1 MKHLLLTG
9 ATAFLLA
16 TNALPLEASKPPGGA
31 AALARVGETTVFA
44 FRTKSGKTAALCRGP
59 KGAYLV
65 YRFGTAAKV
74 ELQYPAKLD
83 ASSWKKF
90 TYWSYTRGG
99 GAANEGMESAQL
111 RFENGGVEYTLTD
124 ATRAY
129 YTRQHEEDYRREVG
143 IDVSVK
149 GKPVSVVGM
158 AATAVGDLSDV
169 KKDGKVKIDEEM

>member
-1 MKHLLLTG
+1 MKHLLLIG
-9 ATAFLLA
+9 ATSFLLA
-16 TNALPLEASKPPGGA
+16 ISTLPLEAAKPPGGA
-31 AALARVGETTVFA
+31 ASLARAGETTVFA
-44 FRTKSGKTAALCRGP
+44 FQTKTGKTAALCRGP

-83 ASSWKKF
+83 AGSWQKF

-99 GAANEGMESAQL
+99 GASNEGVESAQL

-129 YTRQHEEDYRREVG
+129 YTKQHEEDYRREVG
-143 IDVSVK
+143 IDVAVK
-149 GKPVSVVGM
+149 GKTVSIVGTS
-158 AATAVGDLSDV
+158 ATVGDLSKVQD
-169 KKDGKVKIDEEM
+169 DHKVKVDTE

>member
-1 MKHLLLTG
+1 MEQLLLIG
-9 ATAFLLA
+9 AAVFLLA
-16 TNALPLEASKPPGGA
+16 GSPFPLEAARPPGGA
-31 AALARVGETTVFA
+31 ATLARAGETTVFA
-44 FRTKSGKTAALCRGP
+44 FQTKSGKTAALCRGP

-99 GAANEGMESAQL
+99 GAANEGVESAQL
-111 RFENGGVEYTLTD
+111 RFENGGVAYTLTD
-124 ATRAY
+124 DTRAY

-143 IDVSVK
+143 IDVAMK
-149 GKPVSVVGM
+149 GKPISIVGLP
-158 AATAVGDLSDV
+158 ATVVGDLS
-169 KKDGKVKIDEEM
+169 KVKDDNKVKVEEEM

>member
-1 MKHLLLTG
+1 MKHSMLTSS
-9 ATAFLLA
+9 ASFLLVGF
-16 TNALPLEASKPPGGA
+16 ALPLEAAKPPGGVA
-31 AALARVGETTVFA
+31 TLARAGETTVFA
-44 FRTKSGKTAALCRGP
+44 FQTKSGKTAALCRGP

-99 GAANEGMESAQL
+99 GAANEGVESAQL
-111 RFENGGVEYTLTD
+111 RFKNDGVVYTLTD
-124 ATRAY
+124 DTRAY

-143 IDVSVK
+143 IEVAIKV
-149 GKPVSVVGM
+149 KPVSILGLPTTV
-158 AATAVGDLSDV
+158 VGDLSKV
-169 KKDGKVKIDEEM
+169 KDDNKVKIDEDM